1 MKKCVSR
8 KEARMRTVE
17 VVAAIIRNGS
27 CVLATQRDDGDL
39 AGGWE
44 FPGGKQEEG
53 ESGEAAAVREIREE
67 LGASIAIERFLC
79 TVEHDYPDFHLTM
92 DCYLAHV
99 SAGRLTLTEHS
110 DARWLGIGELDSV
123 GWLPADIKVV
133 EEIKKHPEYEI

>member
-1 MKKCVSR
+1 MRNIRVS
-8 KEARMRTVE
+8 
-17 VVAAIIRNGS
+17 AAVIHSGGK
-27 CVLATQRDDGDL
+27 VYATRRGRDEWKGF
-39 AGGWE
+39 WE

>member
-1 MKKCVSR
+1 MKKVRVSAAVIHSGTSFLVVR
-8 KEARMRTVE
+8 KAKGT
-17 VVAAIIRNGS
+17 N
-27 CVLATQRDDGDL
+27 
-39 AGGWE
+39 AGYWE
-44 FPGGKQEEG
+44 FPGGKREYG
-53 ESGEAAAVREIREE
+53 ESGEETLLREIHEE
-67 LGASIAIERFLC
+67 LGATIEIESLLA
-79 TVEHDYPDFHLTM
+79 TISYSYPEFELTM